1 MRPLVARC
9 RAGLAAW
16 YRHTGRPDDAA
27 AEEQTATNMLHAMH
41 MTAPQLD

>member
-16 YRHTGRPDDAA
+16 HRRSGRPADAA
-27 AEEQTATNMLHAMH
+27 AEEQAATDLLHSMD
-41 MTAPQLD
+41 MTPSPLG